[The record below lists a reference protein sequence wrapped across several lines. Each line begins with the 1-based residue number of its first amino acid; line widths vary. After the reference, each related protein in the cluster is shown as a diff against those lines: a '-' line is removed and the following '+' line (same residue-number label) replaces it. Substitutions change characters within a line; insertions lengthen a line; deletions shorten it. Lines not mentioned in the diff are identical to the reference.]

1 MSVIQALAIAILY
14 FVCKGEIYVPF
25 TYSFLNLLM
34 LSTLTGAIL
43 GDIRTGVIVGG
54 TIQPLYLALTSVGGS
69 APVDKAAAGCVST
82 AAVITQGI
90 TLDQALVISSVAA
103 LTISNLHIL
112 NRTIM
117 VAVTHKAD
125 EDCSKGNIPGLTRD
139 IFLYGNIVKFLVYG
153 LPMFVILYWGTD
165 ALGFLMNGLPE
176 RVNNIFS
183 LMAGLMPALGFAM
196 TIVVIGKG
204 NLLPFFIAGF
214 FFAKYTGYGSIPG
227 LLLGVF
233 LAWLYMTFTKK
244 EGEAGGIFG
253 DLSSFTVKGDENKER
268 VLTKK
273 DLANAWTR
281 WRLAICH
288 VDNVERLQAMGV
300 AYTMSAVMPK
310 LYPNNPELVAD
321 GLSRHTD
328 FFCTENM
335 LGGIIPGVLISLEEE
350 RAIGIKNGLP
360 EEEIVPVELISSIK
374 VGTMGPFAGMGD
386 TLNYAT
392 INPLMTAFFMSF
404 AQQGAIWAPFALT
417 IITYVIWT
425 LEGRFMYNLGY
436 NLGTRAASA
445 ILGAGAYQRI
455 VLFFSIM
462 GMFVM
467 GVLCSE
473 YVSVR
478 CLIEIP
484 KATDMISLQSVL
496 FDSIA
501 PGILPFIACMLTYW
515 HLKKYNS
522 MIKTTLW
529 MIAISIVF
537 GGLLILGA

>member
-1 MSVIQALAIAILY
+1 MSIIQALAIALLY
-14 FVCKGEIYVPF
+14 FLCKGEIYVPF

-34 LSTLTGAIL
+34 ISTLTGLIL
-43 GDIRTGVIVGG
+43 GDIKTGVIVGG

-82 AAVITQGI
+82 ACVITQGI

-125 EDCSKGNIPGLTRD
+125 EDCKKGNIPGLTKD
-139 IFLYGNIVKFLVYG
+139 IFLLGNLVKLVVYG
-153 LPMFVILYWGTD
+153 IPMFIVLYWGTD

-176 RVNNIFS
+176 RVNNIFG

-214 FFAKYTGYGSIPG
+214 FFAKYSGLGSIPG
-227 LLLGVF
+227 LLLGLF
-233 LAWLYMTFTKK
+233 LAWLYMTCTKDK
-244 EGEAGGIFG
+244 NEVGGIFG
-253 DLSSFTVKGDENKER
+253 DLSTFSAKADPNKEHI
-268 VLTKK
+268 LTKK
-273 DLANAWTR
+273 DLQSAWTR

-288 VDNVERLQAMGV
+288 VDNVERLQAMGF
-300 AYTMSAVMPK
+300 AYTMSAVFPK
-310 LYPNNPELVAD
+310 LYPNNPELVGD
-321 GLSRHTD
+321 GLSRYTD

-350 RAIGIKNGLP
+350 RALAIKNNKP
-360 EEEIVPVELISSIK
+360 EEEIVPVELVSSIK
-374 VGTMGPFAGMGD
+374 IGTMGPFAGMGD

-404 AQQGAIWAPFALT
+404 AQQGHVWAPFALT
-417 IITYVIWT
+417 LITYVIWT
-425 LEGRFMYNLGY
+425 TEGRFMYKLGY
-436 NLGTRAASA
+436 NLGTSAASA
-445 ILGAGAYQRI
+445 VLGAGAYQRI

-473 YVSVR
+473 YVSVS
-478 CLIEIP
+478 CLIQIP
-484 KATDMISLQSVL
+484 KATDFVSLQAVL
-496 FDSIA
+496 FDGIA
-501 PGILPFIACMLTYW
+501 PGLLPFAASMLTYW

-529 MIAISIVF
+529 MIAISIVL